1 MGYGEVMESEQKRGI
16 RSLAAGNGN
25 SVLRL
30 HRLTE
35 ELGKIEKGIKAES
48 MEKVREQKHKR
59 RGRANKDGHCRRG
72 LMWKRFTV

>member
-48 MEKVREQKHKR
+48 MEKVRKQKNDEEGQTR
-59 RGRANKDGHCRRG
+59 MDIVEG
-72 LMWKRFTV
+72 V